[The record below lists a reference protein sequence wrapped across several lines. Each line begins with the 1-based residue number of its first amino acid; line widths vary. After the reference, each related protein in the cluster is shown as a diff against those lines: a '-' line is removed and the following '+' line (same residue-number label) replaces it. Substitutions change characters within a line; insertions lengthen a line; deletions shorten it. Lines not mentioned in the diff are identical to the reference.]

1 MVRLTDAD
9 CKALEIL
16 GEPITTRE
24 QIDAVLDIFSLQS
37 AYIQDRVYK
46 SGSLDK
52 VSFVVNSYVD
62 NKVVLLASIAGLTD
76 DAIRAITDMFLWSS
90 THRLLNVNV
99 TVGHDDYDYEI
110 AFESNDKTIW
120 GGFFFRLSRTP
131 FEIID

>member
-16 GEPITTRE
+16 GEPIITRE
-24 QIDAVLDIFSLQS
+24 QIDAVLNIFSLQS
-37 AYIQDRVYK
+37 EYVQDRVYK

-62 NKVVLLASIAGLTD
+62 NKVVLLASIVGLTD

-90 THRLLNVNV
+90 SYRLLNVNV
-99 TVGHDDYDYEI
+99 TVGHDDYDYQI
-110 AFESNDKTIW
+110 GFESNDKTIF

>member
-16 GEPITTRE
+16 GEPIITRE
-24 QIDAVLDIFSLQS
+24 QINAVLDIFSLQS
-37 AYIQDRVYK
+37 EYVQDRVYK

-62 NKVVLLASIAGLTD
+62 NKVVLLASITGLTD
-76 DAIRAITDMFLWSS
+76 DAIHAITNMFLWSS

-99 TVGHDDYDYEI
+99 TVGHDDYDYQI
-110 AFESNDKTIW
+110 AFDSADKTIF

-131 FEIID
+131 FEIVD

>member
-16 GEPITTRE
+16 GEPIITRE
-24 QIDAVLDIFSLQS
+24 QIDAVLNIFSLQS
-37 AYIQDRVYK
+37 EYVQDRVYK

-62 NKVVLLASIAGLTD
+62 NKVVLLASIVGVTD
-76 DAIRAITDMFLWSS
+76 DAIHAISNMFLWSS
-90 THRLLNVNV
+90 SYRLLNVNV
-99 TVGHDDYDYEI
+99 SVGHDDYDYQI
-110 AFESNDKTIW
+110 AFESNDKTIF